1 MIKDYFAQSSNVISK
16 LASHEKEIKEIV
28 KKLFLVTKKK
38 EKF

>member
-28 KKLFLVTKKK
+28 KKIISCHQKK